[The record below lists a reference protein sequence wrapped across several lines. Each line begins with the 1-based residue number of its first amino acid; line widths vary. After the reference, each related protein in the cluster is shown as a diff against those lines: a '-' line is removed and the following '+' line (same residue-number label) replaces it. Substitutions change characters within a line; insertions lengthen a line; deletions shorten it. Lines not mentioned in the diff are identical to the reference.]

1 MVGIA
6 VECAVGIV
14 GSVCVATADDGENTG
29 DDVTRKLVGSTEVS
43 WMKELEVD
51 PTIGIGAVVR
61 GRSVVG
67 GNTVGVGGGMT
78 GKLFGSV
85 VMRDTASGSQQETE

>member
-14 GSVCVATADDGENTG
+14 GSACVVTVDDGENTG

-51 PTIGIGAVVR
+51 PTIVIGAVVR
-61 GRSVVG
+61 GRFVAG
-67 GNTVGVGGGMT
+67 GNMVGVGGGMT
-78 GKLFGSV
+78 G
-85 VMRDTASGSQQETE
+85 

>member
-6 VECAVGIV
+6 VETAVGIV
-14 GSVCVATADDGENTG
+14 GLVCVATTDDREKTG
-29 DDVTRKLVGSTEVS
+29 DDVTSRLVGSTEVS

-61 GRSVVG
+61 GRFVAS
-67 GNTVGVGGGMT
+67 GNMVGVEGGMT
-78 GKLFGSV
+78 G
-85 VMRDTASGSQQETE
+85 